1 MHVTIKQSS
10 LHGDVFAP
18 PSKSYTHRAITFA
31 ALSRSS
37 KIHRP
42 LLSADTLAT
51 VRACEM
57 FGAVIEQQGETLYI
71 QGVEGKP
78 KIPDDVIDVA
88 NSGTTLRFMTAISAL
103 TDGITVLTGDS
114 SLRTRPNGPLLE
126 VLRKLN
132 VKACSTRDNSR
143 APLVVKG
150 GLEGAIVKIDG
161 SISSQFISALLIAC
175 PLAKT
180 STTLSIVGEM
190 KSRPYVDMTLE
201 ILELAGGKIHV
212 DENNNLKFIIPSK
225 QKYRLGEYTVPGD
238 FSSASYILAAAALT
252 DSVLTVRNLYP
263 SKQGDMEIIEILERM
278 GADLTWDKEA
288 GVVTV
293 RGGKPLKGITFDAGA
308 TPDLVPTIAVL
319 ASLAE
324 GTTRIE
330 NAEHVRYKETDRL
343 HALAIELPKLGVKV
357 KEENDG
363 LIITGGSLQGG
374 VEVNGWHDHRIVM
387 ALTVAGL
394 VAGDITIDSAESVS
408 VSYPDFF
415 KDMDTLG
422 AQIEKTSEKT

>member
-1 MHVTIKQSS
+1 MHVTIKQST

-18 PSKSYTHRAITFA
+18 PSKSYTHRAVAIA
-31 ALSRSS
+31 ALSGAA

-51 VRACEM
+51 IRSCKM
-57 FGAVIEQQGETLYI
+57 FGAEIEKREETLYI
-71 QGVEGKP
+71 QGVSGKP
-78 KIPDDVIDVA
+78 KIPGNVIDVA

-103 TDGITVLTGDS
+103 TKGITVLTGDS

-126 VLRKLN
+126 VLKKLK
-132 VKACSTRDNSR
+132 VKACSTRGNGQ

-175 PLAKT
+175 PLAET

-190 KSRPYVDMTLE
+190 KSKPYVDMTLE
-201 ILELAGGKIHV
+201 ILKLAGAKIHE
-212 DENNNLKFIIPSK
+212 DENNSIKLIIPSK
-225 QKYRLGEYTVPGD
+225 QKYSLSEYTVPGD
-238 FSSASYILAAAALT
+238 FSSASYMLAAAALT
-252 DSVLTVRNLYP
+252 DSVLTVRNLFP
-263 SKQGDMEIIEILERM
+263 SKQGDLVIIETLKRM
-278 GADLTWDKEA
+278 GADINWDKAA
-288 GVVTV
+288 GVVRV
-293 RGGKPLKGITFDAGA
+293 KGGKPLQGITFDAGA

-319 ASLAE
+319 AALAK

-343 HALAIELPKLGVKV
+343 RALALELPKLGVSV
-357 KEENDG
+357 KEEKDG
-363 LIITGGSLQGG
+363 LEITGGSLRKG
-374 VEVNGWHDHRIVM
+374 VSVKGWQDHRIVM
-387 ALTVAGL
+387 ALSVAGL
-394 VAGDITIDSAESVS
+394 VAGDITIDNVESVS

-415 KDMDTLG
+415 KDMATLG
-422 AQIEKTSEKT
+422 AKTKKFEK